1 MDEIVP
7 GHGRGRG
14 ETSAGPGGGE
24 PLAEATGGRPQYGQT
39 DAVGGAAKKA
49 LKPAQLRPRAD
60 YLEVGEESPTST
72 LDQQRF
78 MAERLPDLRL
88 VVYPDLGHL
97 IDAIHPE
104 DTPNRYGSL
113 SLR

>member
-1 MDEIVP
+1 MLQE
-7 GHGRGRG
+7 
-14 ETSAGPGGGE
+14 
-24 PLAEATGGRPQYGQT
+24 
-39 DAVGGAAKKA
+39 KA

-78 MAERLPDLRL
+78 MAERLPDRRL
-88 VVYPDLGHL
+88 VVYPGLGHS

-104 DTPNRYGSL
+104 GCTQQVREFVASL
-113 SLR
+113 TIQGGNYALLHVCCRERGQQDFSRDSPDQTTFPG